1 MGSGQNQQSFVDFE
15 QETSKAVKAAKLA
28 NMAKGG
34 KKTDVDEIEKGRN
47 CELSIMDWVNW
58 V

>member
-28 NMAKGG
+28 NLEKGG
-34 KKTDVDEIEKGRN
+34 KKADVDEIEKGRN
-47 CELSIMDWVNW
+47 CELSIMD
-58 V
+58 